1 MTIRFPGTVWR
12 DFCVWSK
19 YMRGGGEGISNR
31 RLFLPIPLNSCGKTY
46 LHFSFP
52 SSRPCQ
58 RPSVKLTWP
67 PTSVKQSTSDR
78 RSSVE
83 SEYHGLRLFLP
94 RRGYP
99 ITMLTVDRH
108 LTLRRMKSN
117 SGLSIFYLLKGL
129 MQWCFL
135 ENWNAKTFW
144 ISFVQKRFLKLG
156 NCLEIFIILIWVY
169 QTDKLYKIKREK
181 GRKKIK

>member
-1 MTIRFPGTVWR
+1 MDCLLTELFCYLTRNQSCSLIVIPLAGCYDHKIPGTVWR
-12 DFCVWSK
+12 DFVCGANMWG
-19 YMRGGGEGISNR
+19 RGEGGEGISNR
-31 RLFLPIPLNSCGKTY
+31 SLFLSLHLNSYGKTY

-52 SSRPCQ
+52 SSRRCL

-117 SGLSIFYLLKGL
+117 SGLSIFYL
-129 MQWCFL
+129 
-135 ENWNAKTFW
+135 
-144 ISFVQKRFLKLG
+144 
-156 NCLEIFIILIWVY
+156 
-169 QTDKLYKIKREK
+169 
-181 GRKKIK
+181 